1 MRFASMQKC
10 ACMDMPMSRMAAGTS
25 HELAA
30 AVEVMKALASTA
42 RLAIVLELAG
52 GPLRVHELVR
62 ATGMPQPRVSQ
73 ELRVLRGAGIDP
85 GARRV
90 AKSRTRPRTITSR
103 TSPEMRSTTESPDHR
118 DVRRAR

>member
-10 ACMDMPMSRMAAGTS
+10 ACMDMPTSPMAAGTS

-52 GPLRVHELVR
+52 GPLCVHELVR

-73 ELRVLRGAGIDP
+73 ELRVLRGAAIVR
-85 GARRV
+85 GARRGREI
-90 AKSRTRPRTITSR
+90 AYTLT
-103 TSPEMRSTTESPDHR
+103 DHHLAHIAS
-118 DVRRAR
+118 DALHHAQEARA

>member
-42 RLAIVLELAG
+42 RLAIVLELAS

-73 ELRVLRGAGIDP
+73 ELRVLRGAGIVR
-85 GARRV
+85 GARTGREI
-90 AKSRTRPRTITSR
+90 AYTLT
-103 TSPEMRSTTESPDHR
+103 DHHLAHIAR
-118 DVRRAR
+118 DALNHGNATPLT